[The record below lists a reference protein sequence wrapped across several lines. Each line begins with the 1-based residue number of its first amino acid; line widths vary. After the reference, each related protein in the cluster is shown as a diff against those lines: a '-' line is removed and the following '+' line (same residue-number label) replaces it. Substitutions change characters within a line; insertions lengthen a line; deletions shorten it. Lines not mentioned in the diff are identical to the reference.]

1 MSAGGLRAW
10 AVLLPGVYP
19 GTVTVVALA
28 ADCTELDRTTVDVQ
42 QGTTSNQSTTTTTP

>member
-10 AVLLPGVYP
+10 AGLLPGVLP

-28 ADCTELDRTTVDVQ
+28 ADGTEFDRTTVDPH
-42 QGTTSNQSTTTTTP
+42 QGTTSIQSTTTMTP